1 MNSNGYHL
9 GSGDFL
15 LDEKANHL
23 MDNITFLSNE
33 RNYAKRFPMFS
44 TIDYNGV
51 DEDELIMH
59 IEDLEEVYVKAR
71 QKNKYLPHKA
81 HLYLLDDDFK
91 VYHNDTE
98 YGTDIN
104 NSAPICGGKT
114 PFEALQNAWRKW
126 SIPPVLILNAE
137 YYCPGVGIGEVVE

>member
-1 MNSNGYHL
+1 MNRNNYQL
-9 GSGDFL
+9 GSGDIV

-33 RNYAKRFPMFS
+33 RNYSRRFPMFS
-44 TIDYNGV
+44 TIEYSGV

-59 IEDLEEVYVKAR
+59 IEDLEKIY
-71 QKNKYLPHKA
+71 QKTNTHHHQA
-81 HLYLLDDDFK
+81 HLYLLDSDCRI
-91 VYHNDTE
+91 YHNDTE

-114 PFEALQNAWRKW
+114 PLEALKNAWKLW
-126 SIPPVLILNAE
+126 SIPPVLVMNSQ
-137 YYCPGVGIGEVVE
+137 YYCPGITINEVVE